1 MEPMRINKYLAQNG
15 YASRREIDKLVE
27 NGDIKVNGNAIVPGQ
42 KVTDEDKI
50 YIKGQLF
57 EKPKSENK
65 VYFLLNKP
73 KGVLSASKDDRGRK
87 TVVDLIDTKE
97 RLYPIGRLDSE
108 TEGAI
113 ILTNDGDIFNR
124 VIHPKG
130 ETYKEYFA
138 IVKGEIRDKD
148 LSKLAKGINLEDGVT
163 LPAKTKILK
172 RAQGRSEV
180 IISIREGKNR
190 QVRRMFDAVKH
201 PVVYLRREAI
211 GKINLGDLELG
222 KYRKLTSQEIKY
234 LKSL

>member
-1 MEPMRINKYLAQNG
+1 MRINKYLAQSG

-27 NGDIKVNGNAIVPGQ
+27 NGDIKVNGNDVTPGQ
-42 KVTDEDKI
+42 KVTDKDKI

-87 TVVDLIDTKE
+87 TVTDLIDTKE
-97 RLYPIGRLDSE
+97 RLYPIGRLDAD

-113 ILTNDGDIFNR
+113 ILTNDGDIFNK

-130 ETYKEYFA
+130 EVYKEYFV

-148 LSKLAKGINLEDGVT
+148 LSKLAKGINLEDGQT

-180 IISIREGKNR
+180 IIAIREGKNR

-211 GKINLGDLELG
+211 GKINLGNLELG

>member
-1 MEPMRINKYLAQNG
+1 MRINKYLAQNG

-27 NGDIKVNGNAIVPGQ
+27 NGDIKVNGKDTTPGQ
-42 KVTDEDKI
+42 KVTDDDKI
-50 YIKGQLF
+50 YIKGKLF
-57 EKPKSENK
+57 EKVKSEDK
-65 VYFLLNKP
+65 VYYLLHKP

-87 TVVDLIDTKE
+87 TVVDFIDTKE
-97 RLYPIGRLDSE
+97 RLYPIGRLDSD

-113 ILTNDGDIFNR
+113 ILTNDGDVFNR

-130 ETYKEYFA
+130 EIYKEYFA
-138 IVKGEIRDKD
+138 ILKGEIRDKD
-148 LSKLAKGINLEDGVT
+148 LSRVAKGVLLEDGQT

-190 QVRRMFDAVKH
+190 QIRRMFDAVKH
-201 PVVYLRREAI
+201 PVVYLRRDAI
-211 GKINLGDLELG
+211 GKINLADLEVG
-222 KYRKLTSQEIKY
+222 KYRKLTGHEIKY

>member
-1 MEPMRINKYLAQNG
+1 MRINKYLAQNG
-15 YASRREIDKLVE
+15 YASRREIDKLIE
-27 NGDIKVNGNAIVPGQ
+27 SGDIKVNGKEIMQGQ
-42 KVTDEDKI
+42 KVTDNDKI
-50 YIKGQLF
+50 FIKGKLF

-73 KGVLSASKDDRGRK
+73 RGVLSAAKDDRGRK
-87 TVVDLIDTKE
+87 TVVDLIDTNE

-113 ILTNDGDIFNR
+113 ILTNDGDVFNK

-130 ETYKEYFA
+130 EVYKEYFA
-138 IVKGEIRDKD
+138 ILKGEIKDKD
-148 LSKLAKGINLEDGVT
+148 LSRVAKGVILDDGPT

-211 GKINLGDLELG
+211 GKINLGKLELG
-222 KYRKLTSQEIKY
+222 QYRKLTSQEINY

>member
-15 YASRREIDKLVE
+15 YASRRDIDKLIE
-27 NGDIKVNGNAIVPGQ
+27 NGDIKVNGKDTTPGQ
-42 KVTDEDKI
+42 KVTDADKI
-50 YIKGQLF
+50 YIKGKLF
-57 EKPKSENK
+57 EKPKSEGK

-87 TVVDLIDTKE
+87 TVTDLIDSKE
-97 RLYPIGRLDSE
+97 RLYPIGRLDAD

-113 ILTNDGDIFNR
+113 ILTNDGDIFNK

-130 ETYKEYFA
+130 EVYKEYFA

-148 LSKLAKGINLEDGVT
+148 LSRLAKGIILEDGPT

-172 RAQGRSEV
+172 RAGGKSEV
-180 IISIREGKNR
+180 IIAIREGKNR
-190 QVRRMFDAVKH
+190 QVRRMYDAVKH
-201 PVVYLRREAI
+201 AVMYLRRDAI
-211 GKINLGDLELG
+211 GKINLGDLESG

>member
-15 YASRREIDKLVE
+15 YASRREIDKLIE
-27 NGDIKVNGNAIVPGQ
+27 SGDIKVNGKEIMQGQ
-42 KVTDEDKI
+42 KVTDNDKI
-50 YIKGQLF
+50 FIKGKLF

-73 KGVLSASKDDRGRK
+73 RGVLSAAKDDRGRK
-87 TVVDLIDTKE
+87 TVVDLIDTNE

-113 ILTNDGDIFNR
+113 ILTNDGDVFNK

-130 ETYKEYFA
+130 EVYKEYFA
-138 IVKGEIRDKD
+138 ILKGEIKDKD
-148 LSKLAKGINLEDGVT
+148 LSRVAKGVILDDGPT

-211 GKINLGDLELG
+211 GKINLGKLELG
-222 KYRKLTSQEIKY
+222 QYRKLTSQEINY

>member
-1 MEPMRINKYLAQNG
+1 M
-15 YASRREIDKLVE
+15 
-27 NGDIKVNGNAIVPGQ
+27 
-42 KVTDEDKI
+42 
-50 YIKGQLF
+50 F

-97 RLYPIGRLDSE
+97 RLYPIGRLDSD

-113 ILTNDGDIFNR
+113 ILTNDGDIFNK

-130 ETYKEYFA
+130 EIYKEYFA

-148 LSKLAKGINLEDGVT
+148 LSRLARGINLEDGIT

-180 IISIREGKNR
+180 IIAIREGKNR

-222 KYRKLTSQEIKY
+222 KYRKLTSQEINY